1 MSSMN
6 VAEIGDI
13 IGGRYQLTS
22 LLGEGGMG
30 AVYAAKQ
37 VNLDRDV
44 AVKLMHAQYG
54 MQPDA
59 AARFEREAKVS
70 AALHHPNA
78 VKIFDFG
85 TDEGRLFL
93 VMEKLV
99 GKSLSAIVGPSVPP
113 PPHARTVD
121 IVRQTAEVLIA
132 AHGMGL
138 VHRDLK
144 PDNIFLEVATDG
156 SDRVVVVDFGLA
168 FIAEREGTER
178 MTQEGMIMGTPMYMS
193 PEQCRADAIGPP
205 TDIYAVGC
213 MLYEMVTQHPP
224 FEGPTM
230 AMLAM
235 HLFQPV
241 VPPSQKVGDKYIPR
255 ALESLILSMLE
266 KRPEDRPTADSVA
279 QALRQLQLT
288 LGERERA
295 RGVEH
300 LEGRASRMINTVR
313 GSKVPDE
320 PTPPSAEASTVQL
333 SAPALQ
339 QKETGTIIAVVGP
352 PLPPGAELA
361 LRANGYSPIPAGL
374 GAIPPNAAAVF
385 APGADIDSL
394 HQLVSSGALVV
405 TDTDASDQDRL
416 TALLALGVSEVV
428 TRPLK
433 VDQLAKKLQR
443 VLRKAKRKGN
453 R

>member
-1 MSSMN
+1 MS
-6 VAEIGDI
+6 VAQIGDV
-13 IGGRYQLTS
+13 IGGRYQLTG

-30 AVYAAKQ
+30 AVFEAKQ
-37 VNLDRDV
+37 VNLDREV
-44 AVKLMHAQYG
+44 AIKLMHPQFGA
-54 MQPDA
+54 QPDA

-85 TDEGRLFL
+85 EDAGRLFL
-93 VMEKLV
+93 VMEKLR
-99 GKSLSAIVGPSVPP
+99 GKSLSAIVSPSVPL

-121 IVRQTAEVLIA
+121 IVRQVAEVLIA
-132 AHGMGL
+132 AHAMGL

-144 PDNIFLEVATDG
+144 PDNVFLEVATDG

-193 PEQCRADAIGPP
+193 PEQCRADPVGPP
-205 TDIYAVGC
+205 TDIYAVGA
-213 MLYEMVTQHPP
+213 MLYEMVTGHPP

-241 VPPSQKVGDKYIPR
+241 VPPSQRVADKYIPR
-255 ALESLILSMLE
+255 AIEELILAMLE
-266 KRPEDRPTADSVA
+266 KRPEDRPNAEAVA
-279 QALRQLQLT
+279 QAMRQLAMT

-300 LEGRASRMINTVR
+300 LQGRAARMINTVR
-313 GSKVPDE
+313 ASQVPE
-320 PTPPSAEASTVQL
+320 ETSGEAATMQITG
-333 SAPALQ
+333 APALT
-339 QKETGTIIAVVGP
+339 QKETGTPLAIVGAPLGQAV
-352 PLPPGAELA
+352 ELA
-361 LRANGYSPIPAGL
+361 LRANGYSPRPATAETIPAG
-374 GAIPPNAAAVF
+374 AVAVF
-385 APGADIDSL
+385 APGADADTL
-394 HQLVSSGALVV
+394 RRLVGAGHLVL
-405 TDTDASDQDRL
+405 TDTDASELDRVSE
-416 TALLALGVSEVV
+416 LLALGVSEVV
-428 TRPLK
+428 TRPVK

-443 VLRKAKRKGN
+443 VLRKAKRKGGK
-453 R
+453 